1 MLLNTI
7 EPKRDA
13 KVSLFGGSIMGLFGG
28 IGGGAP
34 RQLPTPETISLPG
47 LLLQIIPPVV
57 DCDEVGG

>member
-7 EPKRDA
+7 EHKRDA
-13 KVSLFGGSIMGLFGG
+13 EVSLFGSIMGLFGG